1 MNNTIDDVI
10 DCTKNVNIA
19 PCTYIQKE
27 DFINMIQSL
36 NFTYIENADIKFITA
51 FKFDANEDKVYPK
64 GFEIK
69 IDWGD

>member
-1 MNNTIDDVI
+1 MNNKSEEII

-19 PCTYIQKE
+19 PGTYLKKE
-27 DFINMIQSL
+27 DFINMIQNL
-36 NFTYIENADIKFITA
+36 NFTHIENASIKFITA

-69 IDWGD
+69 ID

>member
-10 DCTKNVNIA
+10 DCTKNVNIS

-27 DFINMIQSL
+27 DFINMIQNL
-36 NFTYIENADIKFITA
+36 NFTYIENASIKFITA

-69 IDWGD
+69 ID